1 MRTALTIAGSDS
13 SGRAGIQAD
22 LRTFAAV
29 GVRGATAITAIT
41 AQNANGVSALV
52 PLEADLVTAQIEA
65 VAADAHG
72 DSADGA
78 GVHATKIGMLAN
90 AAIAEAVVAAIEEL
104 ELPLVVLDPV
114 LATSGGTR
122 LLDADGVQVLL
133 TELLPRALV
142 VTPNIPE
149 AEALGGKR
157 IVSLDDV
164 REAARRL
171 HRMGA
176 RNVIVKGGHAAGA
189 DVVDVLFDGRQFHE
203 ARIAR
208 VMRPGAVR
216 GTGCSFAS
224 AVAAFLALGQPLPDA
239 ARLAQQHV
247 AALIAASHDV
257 Y

>member
-22 LRTFAAV
+22 LRTFAAI

-41 AQNANGVSALV
+41 AQHANGVSALV

-65 VAADAHG
+65 VAADAQG

-78 GVHATKIGMLAN
+78 GIHATKIGMLAN

-142 VTPNIPE
+142 ITPNIPE

-157 IVSLDDV
+157 IASLDDV

-171 HRMGA
+171 HGMGA

-208 VMRPGAVR
+208 AMRPGAVR

-224 AVAAFLALGQPLPDA
+224 AVAAFLALGRPLPDA

-247 AALIAASHDV
+247 VALIAASHDV